1 MKTYV
6 GDAKTQI
13 EINCHEDI
21 SSATVIEIIAR
32 KPNGTVATWSAT
44 LLGTN
49 SLKYVT
55 DSTTL
60 DQSGIWKIQPHITM
74 PTWGPGLGETDELIV
89 YDRFK

>member
-21 SSATVIEIIAR
+21 SSATVMEIIAR
-32 KPNGTVATWSAT
+32 KPNGTIATWSAT

-49 SLKYVT
+49 SMK
-55 DSTTL
+55 
-60 DQSGIWKIQPHITM
+60 
-74 PTWGPGLGETDELIV
+74 
-89 YDRFK
+89 